1 MYCVVK
7 LVKKKSLTNQHQPMD
22 PLQRLSEFNK
32 QNITTKKKQK
42 KNKKKTRGTENNGK
56 EKKLL

>member
-1 MYCVVK
+1 
-7 LVKKKSLTNQHQPMD
+7 MD

-42 KNKKKTRGTENNGK
+42 KKQKKNERDRK
-56 EKKLL
+56 

>member
-1 MYCVVK
+1 
-7 LVKKKSLTNQHQPMD
+7 MD

-32 QNITTKKKQK
+32 QNITTKKQQK
-42 KNKKKTRGTENNGK
+42 KPKKTKKTRGTENNGK

>member
-1 MYCVVK
+1 
-7 LVKKKSLTNQHQPMD
+7 MD

-42 KNKKKTRGTENNGK
+42 KNKKNERDRK
-56 EKKLL
+56 